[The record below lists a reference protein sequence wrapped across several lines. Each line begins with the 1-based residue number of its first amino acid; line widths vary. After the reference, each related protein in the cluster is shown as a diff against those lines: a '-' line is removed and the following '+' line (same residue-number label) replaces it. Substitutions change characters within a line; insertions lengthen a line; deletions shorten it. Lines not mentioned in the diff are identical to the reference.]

1 MNNGIFS
8 PYNVK
13 YDCTVYPII
22 NLTADSDNLSL
33 PKNYDI
39 IRLTSSSVVTITGI
53 AGIKDKIFTLFNV
66 GSNDIRIANMSSF
79 SVSANKILVS
89 NNQDVILSSNES
101 VVLFYD
107 DSNKIWRT
115 AGVIKSYNPTDFTF
129 ANVYDF
135 TVTSSPSDATGS
147 SGSWT
152 WSLAYNSKF
161 VEIITIGPG
170 GGGGSGRRGS
180 AGSVRGGGGGGGSGG
195 ISIHRFST
203 SLLSS
208 FTATINVPSG
218 GAGAASVSTN
228 DTSGIIINV
237 RGANNTYTL
246 APETISGSIT
256 SSFTIFGFGT
266 DSTEVSSN
274 SAGSISFY
282 SVGSSLTQTEVN
294 SFDNALRILLES
306 IGRVNPS

>member
-228 DTSGIIINV
+228 DTNGNNGGNGGGYASVSFSG
-237 RGANNTYTL
+237 GY
-246 APETISGSIT
+246 
-256 SSFTIFGFGT
+256 SF
-266 DSTEVSSN
+266 
-274 SAGSISFY
+274 SAGPGDGGGGGSTTGGSGGIAANA
-282 SVGSSLTQTEVN
+282 GNGRSSLTQTEVN